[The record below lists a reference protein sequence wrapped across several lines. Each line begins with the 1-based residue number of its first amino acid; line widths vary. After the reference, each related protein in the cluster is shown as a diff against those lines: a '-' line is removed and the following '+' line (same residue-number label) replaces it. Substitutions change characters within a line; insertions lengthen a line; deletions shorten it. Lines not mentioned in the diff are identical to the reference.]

1 MTPNTVPKCFGL
13 VKFSK
18 DYIMSGGV
26 LAWLSVW
33 SEVQTCIWPSWCHC
47 HSLSL
52 ASVKSRMVL
61 PFWYRLTW
69 VVVEKGPLNVC
80 VYIMQLMRY
89 QRVDCQLIHHAPTYL
104 IELNNKNSNK
114 STTEYNSS
122 RLFYVKY
129 AVKNYNKNTD
139 DRFYK
144 IGKWN

>member
-1 MTPNTVPKCFGL
+1 
-13 VKFSK
+13 
-18 DYIMSGGV
+18 
-26 LAWLSVW
+26 
-33 SEVQTCIWPSWCHC
+33 
-47 HSLSL
+47 
-52 ASVKSRMVL
+52 MVL

-114 STTEYNSS
+114 NTTEYNSS

-139 DRFYK
+139 DSFYK
-144 IGKWN
+144 IGK